1 MISPRVSFTALLFA
15 AGFSPLHAEEKA
27 VTAPATPAAAV
38 PPAVVESPLAT
49 GFDFETVEAEARELA
64 AKPYADEVDK
74 VPPYFLNLSYDQF
87 RDIRY
92 IPAKAQWANTEAAF
106 RAQFFPAGLFHNRVA
121 KLYAVESGKS
131 RELPYD
137 RSRYDF
143 GKLQVPPDT
152 AYPNGY
158 AGFRWHG
165 EVNTPGVWDEFAVFV
180 GASYFRC
187 VPTKCGATYGL
198 SARGLAVNTAAPGLP
213 EDFPFF
219 KKFWLEKPVKN
230 SRCAVAYALMDSPN
244 VSGAFRFEIWPGKK
258 VVTKVRSTLFV
269 RNKVERLGIAPFS
282 SMFWYGENSTTR
294 PVDFRPEVHDSDGLL
309 IEERD
314 GRRHWR
320 PLLNDARELRHSV
333 FAVGKAKAFGLRQRD
348 LAFANYE
355 DLEAWYH
362 KRPGVWVTPGA
373 EWPEGAVHL
382 MELTTGE
389 ETWDNVVA
397 YWQPTVIP
405 GPGESLKLEY
415 SIMWALEPEF
425 NDPLARVTGTH
436 VGGRD
441 KQPEIS
447 HYVID
452 FSKIPGESNREDAPT
467 LRTEAFGDAKI
478 VYSQIYYNAETRGW
492 RVIVDVKPVAPAAE
506 PVAVAGTAVKPAAA
520 PGTPAKPAAPKFLR
534 QGLRAWMERDG
545 RGVSER
551 WDYRPALVDASSV
564 PVEAPVAP
572 VPAVAMPGSAASVAV
587 TEQK

>member
-1 MISPRVSFTALLFA
+1 MISPRIPFAALLFA
-15 AGFSPLHAEEKA
+15 AGFSMVRAEDNA
-27 VTAPATPAAAV
+27 ASSPAPALA
-38 PPAVVESPLAT
+38 ESPLAAA
-49 GFDFETVEAEARELA
+49 FDFETVEAEARELA
-64 AKPYADEVDK
+64 GKPYAPEEDK
-74 VPPYFLNLSYDQF
+74 VPPYFLNLSYDEF

-92 IPAKAQWANTEAAF
+92 IPAKAQWADTNAAF
-106 RAQFFPAGLFHNRVA
+106 RAQFFHPGLFHNRVA
-121 KLYAVESGKS
+121 KLYAIESGKA

-143 GKLQVPPDT
+143 GKLQVPAET

-219 KKFWLEKPVKN
+219 KKFWLERPAKN
-230 SRCAVAYALMDSPN
+230 SRVAVAYALMDSPN
-244 VSGAFRFEIWPGKK
+244 VSGAFRFEIRPGKK
-258 VVTKVRSTLFV
+258 VLTKVRSTIFV
-269 RNKVERLGIAPFS
+269 RNKIERLGLAPFS
-282 SMFWYGENSTTR
+282 SMFWYGENSTAR
-294 PVDFRPEVHDSDGLL
+294 PADFRPEVHDSDGLL

-320 PLLNDARELRHSV
+320 PLLNDPRELRHSV

-348 LAFANYE
+348 LNFSNYE

-373 EWPEGAVHL
+373 DWPEGAVHL
-382 MELTTGE
+382 LELPTGE

-397 YWQPTVIP
+397 YWQPSKIP
-405 GPGESLKLEY
+405 APGESLKLEY
-415 SIMWALEPEF
+415 NIEWALEPEF
-425 NDPLARVTGTH
+425 NDPLALVTGTR
-436 VGGRD
+436 VGVRE
-441 KQPEIS
+441 KHPEIA
-447 HYVID
+447 HYVVD

-467 LRTEAFGDAKI
+467 LRTEASGDAQI

-492 RVIVDVKPVAPAAE
+492 RVIIDVKAVAPAA
-506 PVAVAGTAVKPAAA
+506 PAAPGRPGAPKPAAA
-520 PGTPAKPAAPKFLR
+520 KFAH
-534 QGLRAWMERDG
+534 QGLRAWLERDG

-551 WDYRPALVDASSV
+551 WDYRPALIDAAALPAASPAAVS
-564 PVEAPVAP
+564 AP
-572 VPAVAMPGSAASVAV
+572 VPPISVPAAAATPEIPAPVL
-587 TEQK
+587 K